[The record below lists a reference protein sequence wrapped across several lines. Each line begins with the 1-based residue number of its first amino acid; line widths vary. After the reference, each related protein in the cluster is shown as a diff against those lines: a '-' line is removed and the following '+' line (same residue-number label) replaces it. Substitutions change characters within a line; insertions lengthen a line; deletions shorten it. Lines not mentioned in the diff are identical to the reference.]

1 MLLAEVT
8 THASKDRQRDLVP
21 RLPLDS
27 KSKMFS
33 NAAWAGLDW
42 RWCIGRQSANLPV
55 LGTLDLFMS
64 HRPWPRPPT
73 HVASKV
79 SAADRRDRAVCT
91 LFRTPIS
98 FKPSDFIR
106 RLPFLKKLRRNLHN
120 VKLTIL
126 NVRFSGI
133 WCTRVLCNHQLHLV
147 PKRFCHPKKRACP
160 LSTHR
165 PTPPPDPGTHCPTL
179 SPWTCGPWTG
189 HLSGITTA
197 WPLVSGFSR

>member
-1 MLLAEVT
+1 M
-8 THASKDRQRDLVP
+8 RQKT
-21 RLPLDS
+21 DS
-27 KSKMFS
+27 
-33 NAAWAGLDW
+33 GT
-42 RWCIGRQSANLPV
+42 WCHVSHWTANLKCFRMLRGPDWTGAGASAAS
-55 LGTLDLFMS
+55 LLTSLYWGLWTYHESPTLA
-64 HRPWPRPPT
+64 PPPT

-147 PKRFCHPKKRACP
+147 PKHFCHPKKRACP

-165 PTPPPDPGTHCPTL
+165 PTPPLDPGTHCPTL
-179 SPWTCGPWTG
+179 SPWTCRPWTG